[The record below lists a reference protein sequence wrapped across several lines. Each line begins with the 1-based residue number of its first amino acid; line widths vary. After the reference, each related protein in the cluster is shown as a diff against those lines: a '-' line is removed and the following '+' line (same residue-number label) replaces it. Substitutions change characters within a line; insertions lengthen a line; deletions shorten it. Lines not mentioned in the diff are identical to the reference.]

1 MNDYKVHSKE
11 LLNFLDT
18 IVDFNKKERYGIFF
32 SLHEDVH
39 YAYSMNNQEPT
50 PKLRTAAE
58 AFCKLVLFEYIPN
71 ADALFG
77 DKDTLCHTY
86 RKNLATK
93 KIEEFNLNDRTSN
106 GYRDEYTDLGQYAY
120 AFLFKQ
126 NQLEDGKNSVYNT
139 IKDCYEKVY
148 KVCNTDAKDHPVPVS
163 KQTCFSCE
171 TIYSQYF
178 TWLRTMIDVC
188 PDGKLT
194 PLKNILPFEN
204 NHLNSEVV
212 SDLKIEKLLQADSE
226 FKSFC
231 DYVREFK
238 HESGKKYIL
247 LTSCSLSEELKNALS
262 NVAWN
267 MVVDFDPNTQ
277 NDKGLYSIM
286 SELWEGK
293 RQMLYTDIETN
304 GDKITYWVEANGNNT
319 SKITFTEKDIKKWR
333 SEYLTI
339 IENKVLDLAKQLP
352 SGDIVII
359 DLFSNSKLPIAFYK
373 KAKFPKNTSI
383 IRLLT
388 SDDKRIDEDTKDDI
402 DPDIEEFAISQEK
415 ISSYLKTLTNVGIE
429 SLGVDYIVKPIDVQS
444 LSSYGIE
451 CVPIIPQN
459 TPKSKI
465 AISFCS
471 GNRIKWDELYSGH
484 DIERMGYKMFYDKIA
499 HNIKRKTKF
508 VEYIVHKPCSG
519 GTTTALRLAF
529 DLRNKEADI
538 ASKCYVVYLSEIKN
552 STIAICKK
560 LREFLEDKLPVDTM
574 LVIIIDRTISEE
586 NVKIITEQ
594 LNKSTYLASIIRIT
608 YDQIKRPDALLIRE
622 SLYESEKQD
631 FIKLYSYFCN
641 VTSIQKQEEV
651 VEFPLSVQ
659 YYNNTKSVDG
669 YVLEWQNKIDLK
681 YKDCISKFSLL
692 ISVASLYLYDYDRY
706 VSTEFT
712 DRLFSDYGTNIWSI
726 LPKMTKTSKE
736 AFEKLFEIEV
746 NDENVRTCRIRPK
759 FSIFAQSI
767 IRNSHLGVYDI
778 SNDYLFHISEW
789 NNIYEKNK
797 YLYDVFTKTS
807 DYEIDDKKVDLSDKV
822 SNFFKDNFCDS
833 ETILAVYR
841 HIIKY
846 FPNDETCLLSYAQF
860 LYNKAYYE
868 DKDFHDGIS
877 FNEAED
883 ILLTLVDKDNDDNRF
898 LSLVYQ
904 SLGVLYFRKI
914 GVLRIKEEL
923 SNDLY
928 KKALEYC
935 NICIENCDK
944 CLEFDPTNTYGLVT
958 KAQTIKSV
966 LNLTKQVK
974 GYNDWNFCENEV
986 IYQDLYLDFIDA
998 CSKIAKHCPEE
1009 DESIT
1014 NNGLKLVQLY
1024 SSLDDFKRK
1033 LNGNEDTRFSFE
1045 KYANKI
1051 DNVKDDKLKI
1061 IYGCRLYDT
1070 VVSSKRNL
1078 IRENLNLLKDTQIS
1092 RIEDAVKYNA
1102 RKGISGSYE
1111 RLLNL
1116 YIFNN
1121 RTDRTISDVLELLKE
1136 WSNSAKTADEKL
1148 WINYYLMVLYGI
1160 QILNEGRANEGLL
1173 KRFNEAKINTAKFCD
1188 EAHQSENGTYAF
1200 LFYRNSTELHCIS
1213 ESKEFA
1219 TPVQGKIHELNER
1232 NRRKGTA
1239 LLDCGLIASF
1249 SAKDNKYNDA
1259 DVDVTR
1265 IEGRIGFRFNG
1276 LGLYKQDIV
1285 DDDDLSQI
1293 DNNNAPCQN
1302 RRIELPESD
1311 TNRFAKLAKKEKK
1324 QQVENANDQTL
1335 ELEHEKEIT
1344 NYIQDEIV
1352 HGTICNGLKSV
1363 IGPKGR
1369 ATVDN
1374 KEGFAVSPKICDYES
1389 IRNIVFQIKV
1399 GKDKTDPSKP
1409 WYYAI
1414 NIKPEE

>member
-86 RKNLATK
+86 RKNLITK

-106 GYRDEYTDLGQYAY
+106 GYRDEFTDLGQYAY

-188 PDGKLT
+188 PDGRLT

-277 NDKGLYSIM
+277 NDKGLYYIM

-402 DPDIEEFAISQEK
+402 DPDIDEFAISQEK

-459 TPKSKI
+459 TPKSKF

-471 GNRIKWDELYSGH
+471 GNRIKWDELYCGH
-484 DIERMGYKMFYDKIA
+484 DIERMGYKTFYDKIA

-560 LREFLEDKLPVDTM
+560 LREFIEDKLPVDTM

-586 NVKIITEQ
+586 NVRIITEQ

-608 YDQIKRPDALLIRE
+608 YDQIKRVGSLQIKE
-622 SLYESEKQD
+622 TLYEEKQD
-631 FIKLYSYFCN
+631 FVRLYSNFCE
-641 VTSIQKQEEV
+641 VTSLQGLKEV

-659 YYNNTKSVDG
+659 YYNNHKSVDG
-669 YVLEWQNKIDLK
+669 YVLEWQNKIDSK
-681 YKDCISKFSLL
+681 YRECIGSFSLL
-692 ISVASLYLYDYDRY
+692 ISIASLYIYDYDRY
-706 VSTEFT
+706 VSTDFT
-712 DRLFSDYGTNIWSI
+712 DQLFSDYGKNIWSI
-726 LPKMTKTSKE
+726 LPLMTKTSRD
-736 AFEKLFEIEV
+736 AFEKLFEIEL
-746 NDENVRTCRIRPK
+746 NDENVRTRRIRPK

-767 IRNSHLGVYDI
+767 IRNSHLGVYDLAK
-778 SNDYLFHISEW
+778 DYLVHISGW
-789 NNIYEKNK
+789 NNAYERTK
-797 YLYDVFTKTS
+797 YLHDVFTKTA
-807 DYEIDDKKVDLSDKV
+807 DYEFDDKKVKLLDKV
-822 SNFFKDNFCDS
+822 SNFFKDTLCDS
-833 ETILAVYR
+833 ETMLSVYR
-841 HIIKY
+841 LIIKY
-846 FPNDETCLLSYAQF
+846 FPSDETCLLSYAQF

-868 DKDFHDGIS
+868 DKDFHDGKI
-877 FNEAED
+877 FKEAED
-883 ILLTLVDKDNDDNRF
+883 ILLTLIDKELIDKRF

-904 SLGVLYFRKI
+904 STGVLYFRRI
-914 GVLRIKEEL
+914 GVLRLLKELPREL
-923 SNDLY
+923 Y
-928 KKALEYC
+928 GRILEYC
-935 NICIENCDK
+935 IICKENCDR
-944 CLEFDPTNTYGLVT
+944 CIDIDPTNTYGLVT
-958 KAQTIKSV
+958 KAQMIKAV
-966 LNLTKQVK
+966 LNLTKRVK
-974 GYNDWNFCENEV
+974 GYNDWEFCENEAT
-986 IYQDLYLDFIDA
+986 YQDLYLDFIDA

-1014 NNGLKLVQLY
+1014 ANGQKLVQLY
-1024 SSLDDFKRK
+1024 SILDDFKQK
-1033 LNGNEDTRFSFE
+1033 LNGNEDNRKLFE

-1051 DNVKDDKLKI
+1051 DTVKNDKLKL

-1070 VVSSKRNL
+1070 VISSKRNY
-1078 IRENLNLLKDTQIS
+1078 IRENLNGLKDIQIL
-1092 RIEDAVKYNA
+1092 RIENAVKYNA
-1102 RKGISGSYE
+1102 RKGVSGSYE

-1121 RTDRTISDVLELLKE
+1121 RSDRTISDAIELLKE
-1136 WSNSAKTADEKL
+1136 WSKSATTNEDHL
-1148 WINYYLMVLYGI
+1148 WINYYLMVLYAT
-1160 QILNEGRANEGLL
+1160 QIINEGRANEGLL
-1173 KRFNEAKINTAKFCD
+1173 SRFNEAKNNTAKFCD
-1188 EAHQSENGTYAF
+1188 EAHKKENDTYAF
-1200 LFYRNSTELHCIS
+1200 LFYRKSEELQCIY
-1213 ESKEFA
+1213 ESKELA
-1219 TPVQGKIHELNER
+1219 TPVQGKIIELSGT
-1232 NRRKGTA
+1232 NRRKGKA

-1249 SAKDNKYNDA
+1249 SAKDKKYDDA
-1259 DVDVTR
+1259 DINVTR
-1265 IEGRIGFRFNG
+1265 IEGRIGFRFDG
-1276 LGLYKQDIV
+1276 LGLYRQDILDEPQLLTTNENVEQEHITDLLQNDTKRSSTLTETNNDDAVITKASIQNISKNASV
-1285 DDDDLSQI
+1285 DRLKGEYKKR
-1293 DNNNAPCQN
+1293 NNEVLLENGFHYSVKSKLE
-1302 RRIELPESD
+1302 ELYEGAD
-1311 TNRFAKLAKKEKK
+1311 
-1324 QQVENANDQTL
+1324 VEF
-1335 ELEHEKEIT
+1335 ELEE
-1344 NYIQDEIV
+1344 D
-1352 HGTICNGLKSV
+1352 
-1363 IGPKGR
+1363 P
-1369 ATVDN
+1369 
-1374 KEGFAVSPKICDYES
+1374 
-1389 IRNIVFQIKV
+1389 RNPHYKM
-1399 GKDKTDPSKP
+1399 
-1409 WYYAI
+1409 AI
-1414 NIKPEE
+1414 NVKIVD